1 MQLAKTLIQY
11 GEDMLK
17 ICTIYYDGIYTPD
30 YVSKLYRSLKSNTSL
45 PFEFICLSDT
55 DVEAD
60 LVLPYNHTSNIKLHW
75 HKLKF
80 FSPQFAYQN
89 PDDDIIIMD
98 IDQVITNNVDD
109 LIGHKVNKNELVT
122 YDSWWS
128 KDLKIN
134 GGFYKFYPED
144 TKVLYNLFKNDKRFW
159 ERYFIDVKKVKIG
172 PVAGEEN
179 FVDFAVRKFGLDLK
193 FIPDEWTSR
202 WVKNPNKEWLSKI
215 NKKYPGKYLKL
226 DKFNDNVK
234 LLHYTMND

>member
-1 MQLAKTLIQY
+1 MGIKVYAVRVGDKF
-11 GEDMLK
+11 GPEVEDYLK
-17 ICTIYYDGIYTPD
+17 
-30 YVSKLYRSLKSNTSL
+30 SKLDIT
-45 PFEFICLSDT
+45 FINKPKEDF
-55 DVEAD
+55 
-60 LVLPYNHTSNIKLHW
+60 KLQWNKIH
-75 HKLKF
+75 F
-80 FSPQFAYQN
+80 FNLNVKGP
-89 PDDDIIIMD
+89 ICVID
-98 IDQVITNNVDD
+98 IDIELLNDY
-109 LIGHKVNKNELVT
+109 HKIFEYPIKRGEFLSMR
-122 YDSWWS
+122 SWWET
-128 KDLKIN
+128 DPRACELN